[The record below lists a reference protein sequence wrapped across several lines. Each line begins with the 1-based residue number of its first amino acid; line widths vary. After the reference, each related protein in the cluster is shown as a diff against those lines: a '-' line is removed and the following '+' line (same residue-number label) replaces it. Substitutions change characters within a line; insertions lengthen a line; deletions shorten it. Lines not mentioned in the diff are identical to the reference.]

1 VATYRDL
8 FRTPGFTPLFVSS
21 SLGVAAMTVSGLALS
36 TLVFAATGS
45 PLLAA
50 LSLFGSSFAQVIGA
64 MTVLSA
70 ADGLPPRTA
79 LTGIA
84 VLFAAGTAALAVPGL
99 PGWGTALVILG
110 IGLVNS
116 VAGGVRWS
124 LLGEIVSDQRYLL
137 GRSVF
142 NMAVGVMQIAG
153 YAVGGLLVAVL
164 SARPALLIAVT
175 LYLLAA
181 AVARFGLSER
191 PARSPGRPSVRR
203 TLQETWRVNGLL
215 WASPARRATYVAM
228 WVPNGLIVGAEALF
242 VPYAPGA
249 AGALFTAA
257 AFGMLA
263 GDTLVGRVLPVR
275 HRLITPFQVLLAAP
289 FVLFALPLPLGMAA
303 AAAALGAVGYG
314 GSLLLQDR
322 LLAQTDAEVR
332 GQALALHSAGML
344 TMQAVGATLAGAVAQ
359 FLPVGA
365 AMAAMAAAS
374 LVVTALLAPALRRP
388 VPASKG
394 SNSAVA
400 GQ

>member
-1 VATYRDL
+1 MSTYRDL
-8 FRTPGFTPLFVSS
+8 FRTPQFLPLFVSS
-21 SLGVAAMTVSGLALS
+21 SLGVAGTTVSGLALS
-36 TLVFAATGS
+36 TLVYAATGS

-50 LSLFGSSFAQVIGA
+50 LSMFGASFAQMIGA

-70 ADGLPPRTA
+70 ADGLPPRAA
-79 LTGIA
+79 LTGIPL
-84 VLFAAGTAALAVPGL
+84 LFAVGTAMLAVPGL

-110 IGLVNS
+110 IGLANS

-124 LLGEIVSDQRYLL
+124 LLGEIVSAERYLL

-153 YAVGGLLVAVL
+153 FAVGGVLVAVL
-164 SARPALLIAVT
+164 SARWTLLIAVT

-191 PARSPGRPSVRR
+191 PPRSPGRPSVRR
-203 TLQETWRVNGLL
+203 TWRVNGMLL
-215 WASPARRATYVAM
+215 SSPARRATYAAM
-228 WVPNGLIVGAEALF
+228 WLPNGLIVGAEALF
-242 VPYAPGA
+242 VPYSPDA
-249 AGALFTAA
+249 AGALFMAA
-257 AFGMLA
+257 AVGILA
-263 GDTLVGRVLPVR
+263 GDTLVGRILPVR
-275 HRLITPFQVLLAAP
+275 HRFITPLQALLAAP
-289 FVLFALPLPLGMAA
+289 FVLFALPLSPGVAA

-322 LLAQTDAEVR
+322 LLAQTDTAIR

-344 TMQAVGATLAGAVAQ
+344 TMQAVGATVAGAVAQ
-359 FLPVGA
+359 FLPVGT
-365 AMAAMAAAS
+365 AMAVMAVGS

-388 VPASKG
+388 VRAPKVSILA
-394 SNSAVA
+394 AA